1 MRYTDAQKR
10 KLKKKIISKLKDGSW
25 SLGAFADSEAMDRK
39 TLRRWILQDKK
50 LNAKVKQFNEDRKEE
65 EATASEA
72 KRKEK
77 KTGRS
82 QKPFETTEVEN
93 DKDEDKG
100 TSVITTRS
108 LDVKTIEDA
117 LRIAEVDRDVWEVE
131 RSKVNS
137 WEVTIGK
144 RSTGTGQPETY
155 TNFQVTVWLR
165 RIAGPVLAL
174 REILDKIESKS
185 PVCPKIR
192 YPTES
197 ILASKKASG
206 VQRELEIS
214 LSDIHLGLRAFAGDS
229 DVDWNIFDA
238 EAMTMEVL
246 EKLLILAEP
255 YGPFERVILPFGNDF
270 LHSDN
275 VYNTTTA
282 GTIQPEAD
290 AWKHSL
296 IRGEYLAIAMIDR
309 LLKVA
314 PVKVYSVPGNHAM
327 HTEISMARTLFA
339 WYHNNEN
346 VDIDAGF
353 SSFKFHDYGVN
364 LIGFEHGH
372 SIRQTLRL
380 AGLMANSCR
389 LLWEKA
395 RYCEWHL
402 GDQHR
407 KGSGRPSTMAEQ
419 GVSVEFLPSLV
430 PANSWHK
437 IHAFNY
443 QKRAGMAFVWDKTA
457 GPIARVQANIDSYT
471 SKIMQ

>member
-10 KLKKKIISKLKDGSW
+10 KLKKKIIRKLKDGSW

-165 RIAGPVLAL
+165 RITGPILAL
-174 REILDKIESKS
+174 RGLLDKIESKS

-197 ILASKKASG
+197 ILASKK
-206 VQRELEIS
+206 LKTI
-214 LSDIHLGLRAFAGDS
+214 
-229 DVDWNIFDA
+229 WIF
-238 EAMTMEVL
+238 L
-246 EKLLILAEP
+246 
-255 YGPFERVILPFGNDF
+255 
-270 LHSDN
+270 
-275 VYNTTTA
+275 
-282 GTIQPEAD
+282 
-290 AWKHSL
+290 
-296 IRGEYLAIAMIDR
+296 
-309 LLKVA
+309 
-314 PVKVYSVPGNHAM
+314 
-327 HTEISMARTLFA
+327 
-339 WYHNNEN
+339 
-346 VDIDAGF
+346 
-353 SSFKFHDYGVN
+353 
-364 LIGFEHGH
+364 
-372 SIRQTLRL
+372 
-380 AGLMANSCR
+380 
-389 LLWEKA
+389 
-395 RYCEWHL
+395 
-402 GDQHR
+402 
-407 KGSGRPSTMAEQ
+407 
-419 GVSVEFLPSLV
+419 
-430 PANSWHK
+430 
-437 IHAFNY
+437 
-443 QKRAGMAFVWDKTA
+443 
-457 GPIARVQANIDSYT
+457 
-471 SKIMQ
+471 